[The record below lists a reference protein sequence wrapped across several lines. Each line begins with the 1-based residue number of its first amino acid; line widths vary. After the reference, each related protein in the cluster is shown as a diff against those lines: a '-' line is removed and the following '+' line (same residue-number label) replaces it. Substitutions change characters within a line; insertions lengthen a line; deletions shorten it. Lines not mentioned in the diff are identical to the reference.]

1 MKKDEVYIGIFGK
14 RNQGKSSLMNL
25 LAGQDISIVSDT
37 PGTTTDPVKK
47 SCEIFGIGKCVF
59 VDTAGFDEQVQA
71 DDLGKMR
78 VEKTFDYVQRLDM
91 AILLISENS
100 LAQAEKDFARLLA
113 ENSVPF
119 IIVHNKADVSALSPG
134 FASMLA
140 RLYPQNPLVDFS
152 VREALEA
159 AAPLQGAT
167 LSQKAEKNPCEPILK
182 ALRALYE
189 KHGAA
194 AVPPRPALEGL
205 IKAGDCVVLV
215 CPIDG
220 EAPTERL
227 ILPQVLFARQ
237 CLDFHALPVLC
248 QLEELEGVFGKL
260 RQKPALVITDSQ
272 VFGSVSKRIPAT
284 CPLTSFSICLAKQKG
299 NFEHYLAGTSHL
311 AKLKD
316 HDRVLMLESCTHQI
330 NCHDIGRVKLP
341 ALLQAKTGK
350 KLEFVYV
357 SGLDPLPD
365 DLSGFAMAVQCGGC
379 MVSARQ
385 LENRIKALVK
395 NQIPVSNYGMTL
407 AWCNGIFDR
416 ATAMFR

>member
-1 MKKDEVYIGIFGK
+1 MKKDGVYIGIFGK

-25 LAGQDISIVSDT
+25 LAGQNISLVSEI
-37 PGTTTDPVKK
+37 PGTTTDPVRK

-59 VDTAGFDEQVQA
+59 VDTAGFDEPVQEGP
-71 DDLGKMR
+71 LGRMR
-78 VEKTFDYVQRLDM
+78 VERTFDYVQRLDM

-100 LAQAEKDFARLLA
+100 LAQAEKDFARLLS

-152 VREALEA
+152 VREALGA
-159 AAPLQGAT
+159 AAP
-167 LSQKAEKNPCEPILK
+167 SQQAEKSPCEPIWK

-194 AVPPRPALEGL
+194 ALPPRPALEGL
-205 IKAGDCVVLV
+205 IKAGDCVVMV

-220 EAPTERL
+220 EAPAERL

-248 QLEELEGVFGKL
+248 QLEELKTVFKKL
-260 RQKPALVITDSQ
+260 RREPALVITDSQ
-272 VFGSVSKRIPAT
+272 VFGSVNQRIPAT
-284 CPLTSFSICLAKQKG
+284 CPLTSFSICLARQKG
-299 NFEHYLAGTSHL
+299 NFEHYMAGTSHL
-311 AKLKD
+311 ANLKN
-316 HDRVLMLESCTHQI
+316 HSKVLMLESCTHQI
-330 NCHDIGRVKLP
+330 NCHDVGRVKLP

-385 LENRIKALVK
+385 LENRIKTLVK
-395 NQIPVSNYGMTL
+395 NNIPVSNYGMTL

>member
-1 MKKDEVYIGIFGK
+1 MEKDEVYIGIFGK

-25 LAGQDISIVSDT
+25 LAGQNISIVSDI

-71 DDLGKMR
+71 DALGQMR

-100 LAQAEKDFARLLA
+100 LAQAEKDFARLLS

-159 AAPLQGAT
+159 AAP
-167 LSQKAEKNPCEPILK
+167 SQKVEKSPCEPILK

-194 AVPPRPALEGL
+194 ALPPRPALEGL
-205 IKAGDCVVLV
+205 IKAGDCVVMV

-237 CLDFHALPVLC
+237 CLDLHALPVLC
-248 QLEELEGVFGKL
+248 QLEELETVFKKL
-260 RQKPALVITDSQ
+260 RKEPALVITDSQ
-272 VFGSVSKRIPAT
+272 VFGSVSQKIPAT

-299 NFEHYLAGTSHL
+299 NFEHYIAGTSHL
-311 AKLKD
+311 SKLKN
-316 HDRVLMLESCTHQI
+316 HNKVLMLESCTHQI

-365 DLSGFAMAVQCGGC
+365 NLSDFAMAVQCGGC

-385 LENRIKALVK
+385 LENRIKSLVK
-395 NQIPVSNYGMTL
+395 NNIPVSNYGMTL

-416 ATAMFR
+416 ATAIFR